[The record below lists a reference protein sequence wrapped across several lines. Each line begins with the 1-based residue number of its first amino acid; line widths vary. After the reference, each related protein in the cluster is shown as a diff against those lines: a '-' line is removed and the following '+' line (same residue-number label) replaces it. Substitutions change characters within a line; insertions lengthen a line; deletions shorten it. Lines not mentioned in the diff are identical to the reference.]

1 MLYYLKYLV
10 FHLVKNVKFLSKYI
24 KIDLVKSDSQDYVK
38 RKYHQWFDE
47 FQDKYETKPS
57 VTSVSAPSVSKPT
70 ELPKDHIEH
79 VKEES
84 INNFNPRIYRDEDT
98 DDPEFE
104 VKEELHTESIKNEK
118 YRFKERLKDIEDIDF
133 EQFRMPSIKGN
144 KESKKSILLL
154 DDLPFV
160 INLYENN
167 FKKIKRNYN
176 VDVFADF
183 KLVYAT
189 ESDCGGKILKYIYL
203 DEINNKIDYAILDI
217 TLGYICRTK
226 NRKPIEI
233 DGIDIALILLDK
245 NPNLQF
251 KFISAHTLNKHNKTM
266 QMYFDKF
273 EKNTNLNIE
282 DYYINKNEDQI
293 TPIYELLYSNSK
305 RSTDDQT

>member
-1 MLYYLKYLV
+1 MLYYLK
-10 FHLVKNVKFLSKYI
+10 FIIFQIVKHIKFLSKYI
-24 KIDLVKSDSQDYVK
+24 KIDLIKSDSQDYAK
-38 RKYHQWFDE
+38 KKYYQWFDE
-47 FQDKYETKPS
+47 FQDESTPTPS
-57 VTSVSAPSVSKPT
+57 VIVSSTPKIAEST
-70 ELPKDHIEH
+70 KDHIPH
-79 VKEES
+79 VKDES
-84 INNFNPRIYRDEDT
+84 INNINPRIYRDEST

-104 VKEELHTESIKNEK
+104 IKEDSHPDIIQNEK
-118 YRFKERLKDIEDIDF
+118 YKFKERLKDIEDIDF
-133 EQFRMPSIKGN
+133 EQFRMPSIRGN

-176 VDVFADF
+176 VDIFTDF
-183 KLVYAT
+183 KLIYAT
-189 ESDCGGKILKYIYL
+189 ESDCGGKVLKYIYL
-203 DEINNKIDYAILDI
+203 DALKNKIDYAILDI

-226 NRKPIEI
+226 NKKPIEI
-233 DGIDIALILLDK
+233 DGIDIALILLNK
-245 NPNLQF
+245 NPDVQF

-282 DYYINKNEDQI
+282 DYYINKNGDQI

-305 RSTDDQT
+305 RLTDDKT

>member
-1 MLYYLKYLV
+1 MLYYLK
-10 FHLVKNVKFLSKYI
+10 FIIFQIVKHIKFLSKYV
-24 KIDLVKSDSQDYVK
+24 KIDLIKSDSQDYAK
-38 RKYHQWFDE
+38 KKYHQWFDE
-47 FQDKYETKPS
+47 FQDEPETTPS
-57 VTSVSAPSVSKPT
+57 VIVTSTPKVT
-70 ELPKDHIEH
+70 EGSKDHIPH
-79 VKEES
+79 VKDES
-84 INNFNPRIYRDEDT
+84 INNINPRVYRDEDT

-104 VKEELHTESIKNEK
+104 VKENPHPDIIQNEK
-118 YRFKERLKDIEDIDF
+118 YKFKERLKDIEDIDF
-133 EQFRMPSIKGN
+133 EQFRMPSIRGN
-144 KESKKSILLL
+144 KEGKKSILLL

-176 VDVFADF
+176 VDVFEDF
-183 KLVYAT
+183 KLIYAT

-203 DEINNKIDYAILDI
+203 DTLNHKIDYAILDI

-226 NRKPIEI
+226 NKKPIEI
-233 DGIDIALILLDK
+233 DGIDVALILLEK
-245 NPNLQF
+245 NPDLQF

-282 DYYINKNEDQI
+282 DYYINKNGDQI

-305 RSTDDQT
+305 RSTDDQA